1 MRGTLRQHVYTL
13 DRWED
18 RSGHRTVWKF
28 GYRGTAGPF
37 GKIEVIYPAR
47 RHGDRHVTEVKGD
60 SVPTTSFDGWAYG
73 RKPSLFSAQLSVA
86 GEGIRL
92 KRNRW
97 AQTRAGRALRM
108 RVAGREYRYLATSA
122 RHRDRALIRDGVEI
136 RTRRHGR
143 GARKKA
149 TFTVVGPADATDL
162 ALAAVMCGVN
172 TRNLTRGGAVRAFIG
187 RSSNLLDMFAG
198 PA

>member
-1 MRGTLRQHVYTL
+1 MQGRTYTL

-18 RSGHRTVWKF
+18 RSGHRLAWKF
-28 GYRGTAGPF
+28 GYRGTAGEF
-37 GKIEVIYPAR
+37 GRIEVVYPAR
-47 RHGDRHVTEVKGD
+47 RHGDRHGTEVRGD
-60 SVPTTSFDGWAYG
+60 AVPATSFDGWAYG
-73 RKPSLFSAQLSVA
+73 RKPSLYLGQLSVG

-92 KRNRW
+92 RRNRW

-122 RHRDRALIRDGVEI
+122 RHRDRSLIRKGVEV
-136 RTRRHGR
+136 RTSRHGR

-149 TFTVVGPADATDL
+149 TLTVLGSADATDL

-172 TRNLTRGGAVRAFIG
+172 TRNLTRGGAVRAFFN
-187 RSSNLLDMFAG
+187 RSLGWLEVLQ
-198 PA
+198 

>member
-1 MRGTLRQHVYTL
+1 MQQYTYTL
-13 DRWED
+13 DHWED
-18 RSGHRTVWKF
+18 RSGHRVSWRF

-37 GKIEVIYPAR
+37 GSIEVVYPAR

-60 SVPTTSFDGWAYG
+60 TVPVTSFDGWAYG

-97 AQTRAGRALRM
+97 ALTRAGRALRM
-108 RVAGREYRYLATSA
+108 QVAGREYRYLATSA
-122 RHRDRALIRDGVEI
+122 RHRDRALTRHGVEI
-136 RTRRHGR
+136 RTTRHGR

-149 TFTVVGPADATDL
+149 AFTVLGPADATDL
-162 ALAAVMCGVN
+162 ALAAVLCGVN
-172 TRNLTRGGAVRAFIG
+172 TRNLTRGGAVRAFLN
-187 RSSNLLDMFAG
+187 RSLNLLDVFQ
-198 PA
+198 

>member
-1 MRGTLRQHVYTL
+1 MQQHTYTL
-13 DRWED
+13 DHWDD
-18 RSGHRTVWKF
+18 RSGHRLTWKF

-37 GKIEVIYPAR
+37 GKIEVIYPVS

-60 SVPTTSFDGWAYG
+60 SVPATSFGGWAYG
-73 RKPSLFSAQLSVA
+73 RKPSLHLGQLSVGGA
-86 GEGIRL
+86 GIRL

-108 RVAGREYRYLATSA
+108 QVAGREYRYLATSA
-122 RHRDRALIRDGVEI
+122 RHRDRTLIRNGVEI
-136 RTRRHGR
+136 RTSRHGR

-149 TFTVVGPADATDL
+149 TFTVLGPADATHL

-172 TRNLTRGGAVRAFIG
+172 TRNLTRGGAVRAFFN
-187 RSSNLLDMFAG
+187 RSLNWLEVFQ
-198 PA
+198 

>member
-1 MRGTLRQHVYTL
+1 MQRHTYIL

-18 RSGHRTVWKF
+18 RSGDRLAWTF
-28 GYRGTAGPF
+28 GYRGTAGEF
-37 GKIEVIYPAR
+37 GRIEVVYPVK
-47 RHGDRHVTEVKGD
+47 RHGDRHVAEVSGD
-60 SVPTTSFDGWAYG
+60 ALPATSFTGWAYG
-73 RKPSLFSAQLSVA
+73 RKPSLLMGQLSVGGA
-86 GEGIRL
+86 GIRL

-108 RVAGREYRYLATSA
+108 QVAGREYRYLATSR

-136 RTRRHGR
+136 RTRRHGS

-149 TFTVVGPADATDL
+149 TFTVLGPADATDL

-172 TRNLTRGGAVRAFIG
+172 TRNLTRGGAVRAFLN
-187 RSSNLLDMFAG
+187 RSLNWLEIFQ
-198 PA
+198 